1 MTQTEILALL
11 GSPLLNVIVIP
22 LLLWLGRSILARAVD
37 NVVEKVIER
46 LETRIGAVETDMK
59 ELRHDFSAHDQVEL
73 EERRTSR
80 ELLSRLVGLLE
91 RHYDDFKRLV
101 DETVISR
108 RIKERGE

>member
-1 MTQTEILALL
+1 MTQTEILTFL

-59 ELRHDFSAHDQVEL
+59 SLRNDFSAHDQIEL
-73 EERRTSR
+73 DEGAPAVSCSLDWLGFSNVIMTTS
-80 ELLSRLVGLLE
+80 S
-91 RHYDDFKRLV
+91 DWSTKR
-101 DETVISR
+101 
-108 RIKERGE
+108 